1 MSKTRWIAA
10 IAGAGVW
17 LLALAPHAEGQT
29 TIKREPVK
37 PMTGVSGGESFKAY
51 CSVCHGIGGKG
62 DGPAAKALKVPPAD
76 LTQLAVRHDG
86 KFPASAV
93 KMTVI
98 GEQTVPAHGS
108 REMPMW
114 GPLFRSVDTEPVAE
128 LRVTN
133 IVKYLESIQEK
144 R

>member
-1 MSKTRWIAA
+1 MSKTRWIPA
-10 IAGAGVW
+10 IAGAAVW

-29 TIKREPVK
+29 IKREPIQ
-37 PMTGVSGGESFKAY
+37 PISSISGADSFKAY
-51 CSVCHGIGGKG
+51 CTVCHGVAGKG
-62 DGPAAKALKVPPAD
+62 DGPAAKALKVPPPD
-76 LTQLAVRHDG
+76 LTQLAAKHEG

-98 GEQTVPAHGS
+98 GEQPVAAHGS
-108 REMPMW
+108 QEMPIW
-114 GPLFRSVDTEPVAE
+114 GPLFRSVDTAPIAE